1 MASPANTMQAIDNLA
16 SRIKRMVARGRLT
29 LTSDNGLAGQG
40 TFLEDEV
47 RACSYPQGFG
57 LATHPPLDSR
67 LLALAPDGD
76 RGHLIVI
83 TAANT
88 SGRPAVASGESAL
101 HNEAGDYVWIKADG
115 TIKVKASKAVT
126 VEAPDV
132 QVSCDDLTA
141 TCSQDLSADCANAK
155 ISASANVEISAAL
168 VKIDAPM
175 VEVSGVIAAG
185 GFTGAGG
192 SAASAS
198 SGLEA
203 TEVKASG
210 DVTAGGVSLKSHTHG
225 GVESGS
231 KTTTP
236 PQ

>member
-1 MASPANTMQAIDNLA
+1 MSVLDNLA
-16 SRIKRMVARGRLT
+16 SRIRRIVARGRLT

-40 TFLEDEV
+40 SFLADEV

-115 TIKVKASKAVT
+115 TIELKSSKAVK
-126 VEAPDV
+126 VDAPELDIN
-132 QVSCDDLTA
+132 CTDA
-141 TCSQDLSADCANAK
+141 KLSA
-155 ISASANVEISAAL
+155 SGNVEISAAL
-168 VKIDAPM
+168 VKIDAPTL
-175 VEVSGVIAAG
+175 EVSGVIAAAG
-185 GFTGAGG
+185 LTGAGG
-192 SAASAS
+192 AAASAAS
-198 SGLEA
+198 GLE
-203 TEVKASG
+203 TSSLKASG

-231 KTTTP
+231 KTTGA

>member
-1 MASPANTMQAIDNLA
+1 MASAANTMQAIDNLS
-16 SRIKRMVARGRLT
+16 SRIKRIVARGRLT
-29 LTSDNGLAGQG
+29 LTRDNGLAGQG
-40 TFLEDEV
+40 TFLADEV

-57 LATHPPLDSR
+57 WASHPPLNSR
-67 LLALAPDGD
+67 VFALAPDGD
-76 RGHLIVI
+76 RGHLIVV

-101 HNEAGDYVWIKADG
+101 HNEAGDFVWIKADG
-115 TIKVKASKAVT
+115 TIELKASKAVK
-126 VEAPDV
+126 VDAPDV
-132 QVSCDDLTA
+132 QVSCDKLTA
-141 TCSQDLSADCANAK
+141 TCSQDLIASCANAK
-155 ISASANVEISAAL
+155 LTASANVEISAAL
-168 VKIDAPM
+168 VKIDSPM
-175 VEVSGVIAAG
+175 VEVSGVVAAK

-192 SAASAS
+192 AAASAS
-198 SGLEA
+198 SGIE
-203 TEVKASG
+203 TTNVKASG